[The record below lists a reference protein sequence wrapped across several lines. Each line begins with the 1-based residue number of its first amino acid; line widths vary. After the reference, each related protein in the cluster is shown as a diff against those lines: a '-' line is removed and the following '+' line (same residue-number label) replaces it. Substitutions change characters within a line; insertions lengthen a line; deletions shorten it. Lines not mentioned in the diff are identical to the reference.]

1 MVEKLKLLM
10 EKHYDEVVAARH
22 FFHENPELGFEE
34 FKTNAKI
41 CEILDK
47 YGIKYKNNIAKTG
60 ILAQVVGTKPSDRQE
75 KCVLLRGDIDALPLP
90 EHADVPYKSKVPNKM
105 HGCGHDGHAA
115 GLIGA
120 ALILNELKDEFS
132 GTIKF
137 MFQPAEET
145 EGGALPMIKE
155 GILENPKVEACFG
168 CHLWG
173 PMEKGTV
180 GISSGP
186 IFGAPDEFKIT
197 FKGKGGHG
205 SRPDQA
211 NSPIVAAA
219 HFITQANTIMAT
231 QVSPFENASYSFGSI
246 HGGKAFNVIPSEV
259 ELVGTSRNFSEEI
272 RDKVEESFKKILE
285 GIKVAWGCDYVYEY
299 KRRYPI
305 LINEEKMTS
314 LAQKAFGKVVGDENI
329 LELSEKVM
337 GGEDFSYLANE
348 VPSCFVLVG
357 ISEDINNPTIHH
369 NPYFCWEDENL
380 KTLSLGLAQCGL
392 DFLDS

>member
-1 MVEKLKLLM
+1 MSEKLKVLM
-10 EKHYDEVVAARH
+10 EKHYDEVVGARH
-22 FFHENPELGFEE
+22 FFHENPELGFEV

-41 CEILDK
+41 CEIFDK
-47 YGIKYKNNIAKTG
+47 HGIKYKNDVAKTG
-60 ILAQVVGTKPSDRQE
+60 ILAQIVGTKPSSNPNR
-75 KCVLLRGDIDALPLP
+75 CVLLRGDMDALPMP

-120 ALILNELKDEFS
+120 ALILNDLKDEFS
-132 GTIKF
+132 GTVKF

-145 EGGALPMIKE
+145 DGGALPMIEE
-155 GILENPKVEACFG
+155 GVLENPKVEACFG

-173 PMEKGTV
+173 PIQKGTV
-180 GISSGP
+180 GISSGA
-186 IFGAPDEFKIT
+186 IFAAPDEFKII

-205 SRPDQA
+205 SRPDHSI
-211 NSPIVAAA
+211 SPIVAAA
-219 HFITQANTIMAT
+219 SFITQANTVMAT

-246 HGGKAFNVIPSEV
+246 HGGKAFNVIPGEV
-259 ELVGTSRNFSEEI
+259 ELIGTSRNFSEEV
-272 RDKVEESFKKILE
+272 RDKIEQSFENILK
-285 GIKVAWGCDYVYEY
+285 GIKGVYGCDYSYEY

-305 LINEEKMTS
+305 LFNEEKMTDI
-314 LAQKAFGKVVGDENI
+314 AKKAFGKVVQESNV

-348 VPSCFVLVG
+348 VPSCFILVG
-357 ISEDINNPTIHH
+357 ISDDIKNPTMHH
-369 NPYFCWEDENL
+369 NPNFCWADENL

-392 DFLDS
+392 DFLNS